1 MSRAWTR
8 VLLATACVTLV
19 GCGGDG
25 NDDEAGQAPE
35 TASSSSPSELPTLPV
50 ASVAPQQGSSAAAC
64 DGLVSAVQGFGSRL
78 FTLKPGEE
86 IDPEEG
92 RVLADAAAE
101 ASRVLADHAAAL
113 GENAPEVRAPM
124 QRLSEIY
131 AEMAKVSG
139 GSQGNPELL
148 QAREPVT
155 LQAEAA
161 CKATGWR
168 G

>member
-1 MSRAWTR
+1 MRAGWKR
-8 VLLATACVTLV
+8 VLLATACATLV
-19 GCGGDG
+19 GCGGDR
-25 NDDEAGQAPE
+25 NDDESGQAPD
-35 TASSSSPSELPTLPV
+35 TTTSSNPSALPTLPV
-50 ASVAPQQGSSAAAC
+50 ASVAPKQGSSAAAC

-78 FTLKPGEE
+78 FALNPGDE

-92 RVLADAAAE
+92 RELADAAAQ

-113 GENAPEVRAPM
+113 GEDAPEVRAPM

-155 LQAEAA
+155 LEAEAA